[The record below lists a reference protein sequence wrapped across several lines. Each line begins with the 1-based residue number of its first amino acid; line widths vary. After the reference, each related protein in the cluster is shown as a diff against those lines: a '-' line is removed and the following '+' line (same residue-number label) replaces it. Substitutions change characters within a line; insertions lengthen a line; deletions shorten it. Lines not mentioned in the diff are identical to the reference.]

1 MLYHIHISVLY
12 TRAHIVLY
20 LYTIHY
26 NACMTYTSYTIIYY
40 ILQVKSKVELV
51 TRIISLETSCT
62 LAEKA
67 EEALKNNVYPNAKD
81 NYIQI
86 NKLLPDIINIQLLL
100 CNIEKTI
107 QMSIVKQKTHDA
119 NQAMK
124 AFKYR
129 YSICIAYIM
138 CVQCIQ

>member
-1 MLYHIHISVLY
+1 MSCTY
-12 TRAHIVLY
+12 TYAKHFITHTLY
-20 LYTIHY
+20 LNIYTI
-26 NACMTYTSYTIIYY
+26 
-40 ILQVKSKVELV
+40 QVKSKVELV

-129 YSICIAYIM
+129 YSVVYSVYIEYK
-138 CVQCIQ
+138 V